1 MVLLTGNDVDDRING
16 STKRTITQERWT
28 PNNFPS
34 CVRVVIFWRLIA
46 RFFLD
51 K

>member
-1 MVLLTGNDVDDRING
+1 MGLLTGNDVDDRING

-34 CVRVVIFWRLIA
+34 CVRVVVL
-46 RFFLD
+46 LGGCLTV
-51 K
+51 KN